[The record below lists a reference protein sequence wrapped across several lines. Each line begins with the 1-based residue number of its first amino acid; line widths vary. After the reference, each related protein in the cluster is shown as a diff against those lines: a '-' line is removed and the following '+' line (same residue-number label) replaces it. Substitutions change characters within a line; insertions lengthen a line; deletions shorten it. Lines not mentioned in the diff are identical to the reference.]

1 MTKDEIKQEIYNI
14 AEKNNYKVNE
24 ETVDKII
31 NAKLRF
37 FGEENWH
44 KCPCVRDDEHACLS
58 LACSEQIESTGKCHC
73 NLFLKKQDDTE
84 AYQKDTKVKK
94 PKTAED
100 WVDEITSILNR
111 DSRQIFIAEKDNPY
125 LTWRV
130 LSAVKD
136 GVSNQCSI
144 ILKPI
149 DPYKHYERKE
159 ILNFDTILDLK
170 YVPELGKL
178 ILLVDKLI

>member
-58 LACSEQIESTGKCHC
+58 LACSEQIENTGKCHC
-73 NLFLKKQDDTE
+73 NLFLKKEENTE
-84 AYQKDTKVKK
+84 YQKLEVNEKK
-94 PKTAED
+94 TPED
-100 WVDEITSILNR
+100 WVNEISSILNR

-125 LTWRV
+125 LAWRI
-130 LSAVKD
+130 LYAVRD
-136 GVSNQCSI
+136 GESSQCSI

-149 DPYKHYERKE
+149 DPYKSMERKE
-159 ILNFDTILDLK
+159 ILNFDTLLDLK
-170 YVPELGKL
+170 YAAELGKF